1 MAYDVSRI
9 VSMDGR
15 TLTVMVN
22 GRSSARDSVGNVLS
36 FTGGKPAGIALSRRV
51 WLHHARQPPNV
62 GATRMRLQLTI
73 RRDSAGGLAGIMKAI
88 DQGGREVP
96 AIVEAHGDS
105 VSFAVPA
112 QRVTFAG
119 VLSAAGDSIRGTFVQ
134 GQAFPLIFV
143 RSEAA
148 VSTGER
154 QEPSPPFPYQ
164 TKNVTFECAA
174 GVRLAGTVDVPPG
187 NGPFPTV
194 IFVTGSG
201 PQDRDEAI
209 LGHRPFLVIADYLA
223 RHGIASLRYD
233 DRGTGRST
241 GNFESS
247 TTADFAVDAEA
258 AVHFVK
264 GIPRLASAIGI
275 LGHSEGGLIGPMS
288 RPARATSV
296 PRDACRSGSAWRFV
310 VAAAD
315 DRTGNR
321 ERRPLRSTP

>member
-1 MAYDVSRI
+1 
-9 VSMDGR
+9 
-15 TLTVMVN
+15 MV
-22 GRSSARDSVGNVLS
+22 GVRRAIPSATCLS
-36 FTGGKPAGIALSRRV
+36 FTGGKPADIALSRRV

-143 RSEAA
+143 GSEAA

-164 TKNVTFECAA
+164 TKDVTFECAA

-187 NGPFPTV
+187 NGPFSTV

-258 AVHFVK
+258 AVQFRQRNTPARV
-264 GIPRLASAIGI
+264 GDRN
-275 LGHSEGGLIGPMS
+275 S
-288 RPARATSV
+288 RPQRRRTDWSDGRGPHGRRPV
-296 PRDACRSGSAWRFV
+296 PRDACRSGSAWRLA

-321 ERRPLRSTP
+321 ERCPLRSTP